1 MFIEELLKIYGIDR
15 PIFTEEILELLK
27 EYSRAQVFRDI
38 NSAKKNNELVQFDKG
53 VYYIPSHTFW
63 GEKSTITVDDVIE
76 KKYLKNEDSVYGIY
90 GGLKLLNRFSITTQM
105 PAVVEIITNNETTR
119 CREITMKERKFI
131 LKKSRFLIT
140 KDNYTIYTIL
150 QLFNDFS
157 NEDIF
162 DENLKQK
169 LFNYIQEK
177 NVSIQQLIDLS
188 NQFPAR
194 VSKRL
199 LQSGVINAFA

>member
-1 MFIEELLKIYGIDR
+1 MFIDELLKNYGIDR

-27 EYSRAQVFRDI
+27 EYSRAQIFRDI

-53 VYYIPSHTFW
+53 VYYIPSQTFW
-63 GEKSTITVDDVIE
+63 GKKSTITVDDVIE
-76 KKYLKNEDSVYGIY
+76 KKYLKNDGDVYGIY
-90 GGLKLLNRFSITTQM
+90 GGLKLLNRFSVTTQM

-119 CREITMKERKFI
+119 YREITMRERKFI

-140 KDNYTIYTIL
+140 KDNYAIYTIL
-150 QLFNDFS
+150 QLFNDYS
-157 NEDIF
+157 QEDIF
-162 DENLKQK
+162 DDNLKNK
-169 LFNYIQEK
+169 IFDYIQEK
-177 NVSIQQLIDLS
+177 NISIQQVIDLS

-199 LQSGVINAFA
+199 LQSGVLNGFA